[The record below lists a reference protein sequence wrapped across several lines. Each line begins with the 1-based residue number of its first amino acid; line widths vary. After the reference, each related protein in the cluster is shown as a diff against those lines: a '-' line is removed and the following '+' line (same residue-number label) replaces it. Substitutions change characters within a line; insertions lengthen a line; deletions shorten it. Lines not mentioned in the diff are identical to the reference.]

1 MPVLLSYGS
10 PAVRASIRQNGSSP
24 PGAETS
30 LKDGVVEG
38 VGSIR
43 RKKSAGQRL
52 RRLRVVRIYNIP
64 GNSGYISSRDNGNDK
79 IHPSK
84 GGPPA
89 PSVTPASV
97 ALPAQ
102 ALPPSSN
109 PATKQVSMPS
119 QTQSIATHTSSIV
132 SSSATVRSYMTETDD
147 AGLTTS
153 YSSSYTEQK
162 SVSSTSITSHSTSTS
177 DQYYEGET
185 SSSTLGAFGATVS
198 PPSTTLATLQSYTLS
213 GSTMFMLQVS
223 QPSNMVTLKPGALS
237 PDRNAAITGGTIG
250 ELCPPS

>member
-1 MPVLLSYGS
+1 M
-10 PAVRASIRQNGSSP
+10 
-24 PGAETS
+24 
-30 LKDGVVEG
+30 
-38 VGSIR
+38 VGIN
-43 RKKSAGQRL
+43 
-52 RRLRVVRIYNIP
+52 NIP
-64 GNSGYISSRDNGNDK
+64 GNSGHISPRDDEDDK
-79 IHPSK
+79 IQPPK

-102 ALPPSSN
+102 ALPPFSN
-109 PATKQVSMPS
+109 PATKQVSTPS

-132 SSSATVRSYMTETDD
+132 SSSATVRSYTTETDD
-147 AGLTTS
+147 AESTTS
-153 YSSSYTEQK
+153 YSSSYTKQK

-185 SSSTLGAFGATVS
+185 SSSTLGAFGATISSS
-198 PPSTTLATLQSYTLS
+198 PTTLATSQSYTLPC
-213 GSTMFMLQVS
+213 STVSMQQVS

-237 PDRNAAITGGTIG
+237 PERNAAITGGTIG